1 MNRTWLPTA
10 PSAHPRPAH
19 PGAAI
24 DAFTAAL
31 PEVYGY
37 LLARCG
43 DRWLAE
49 DLTSETFAAAVSA
62 LERGL
67 VDEVTNGWLIVVA
80 RRRLIDHWRRAARVD
95 PTSSD
100 RFLLTEP
107 EVGPDWTEPMDV
119 VRCRC
124 ALARLA
130 GHHRAVLTLRYVDGL
145 SVADVAREIG
155 RGYEA
160 TEALLYRAR
169 NALAPGLRQGGRRR
183 P

>member
-1 MNRTWLPTA
+1 MVADSSIGASSTGA
-10 PSAHPRPAH
+10 SSD
-19 PGAAI
+19 AAI
-24 DAFTAAL
+24 DAFTASL

-37 LLARCG
+37 LFARCG

-67 VDEVTNGWLIVVA
+67 VAEVTNGWLIVVA
-80 RRRLIDHWRRAARVD
+80 RRRLIDHWRRATRID
-95 PTSSD
+95 PASSD
-100 RFLLTEP
+100 RSMLTEP

-124 ALARLA
+124 ALARLG
-130 GHHRAVLTLRYVDGL
+130 GHHQAVLTLRYVDGL
-145 SVADVAREIG
+145 SVDEVAREIG

-169 NALAPGLRQGGRRR
+169 NALRRAYDEEVGDHG
-183 P
+183 